1 MLLQATVTVAV
12 GSQSSRFYVAT
23 CLKAVGPGTALIAR
37 QAVPAEKCIER
48 CTNAPWIC
56 DAAVVARMYL
66 GIINML
72 DPEVFTTALMCRE
85 NLLLLLLCC
94 AGGVDG

>member
-1 MLLQATVTVAV
+1 
-12 GSQSSRFYVAT
+12 
-23 CLKAVGPGTALIAR
+23 
-37 QAVPAEKCIER
+37 
-48 CTNAPWIC
+48 
-56 DAAVVARMYL
+56 VVARMYL